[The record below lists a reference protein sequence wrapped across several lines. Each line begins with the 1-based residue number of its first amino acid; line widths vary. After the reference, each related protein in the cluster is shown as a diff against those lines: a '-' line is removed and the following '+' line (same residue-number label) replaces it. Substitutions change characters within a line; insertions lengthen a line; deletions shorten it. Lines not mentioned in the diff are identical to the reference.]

1 MNPLVK
7 QASHDVAFT
16 PEQEQHI
23 RTIVCKGASPD
34 EVEVFM
40 MLCKHTR
47 LNPIMKQIYFISRWD
62 GKLQKNV
69 FTPQTSIDGLR
80 LIADRTGKYCPGPR
94 TQYDFDKDGKLIS
107 ATAFVKK
114 QTQDGTWH
122 TVENTAFYSEYVQTF
137 KDKQSGEMAP
147 TKFWSTNPCLML
159 SKCAETGALKKA
171 FPAEMANLY
180 IEEEMPDAVVDVDG
194 SDSGKMTQEQLN
206 ELYEI
211 SVQLPDLTEKIKEH
225 YKIGSFMQLDPTKY
239 QIVKDRL
246 SNELAK
252 KQKLA
257 EAELKKAMDGE

>member
-7 QASHDVAFT
+7 PSGHDVAFT

-23 RTIVCKGASPD
+23 RTIICKGASPD
-34 EVEVFM
+34 EIEVFM
-40 MLCKHTR
+40 MICKHTR
-47 LNPIMKQIYFISRWD
+47 LNPILKQIYFVSRWD

-80 LIADRTGKYCPGPR
+80 LIAERTGRYCPGPR
-94 TQYDFDKDGKLIS
+94 PQFEFDANGNLIS

-122 TVENTAFYSEYVQTF
+122 TVESTAFYKEYVQAYTN
-137 KDKQSGEMAP
+137 KKTGEMEVS
-147 TKFWSTNPCLML
+147 KFWAEKPCLML
-159 SKCAETGALKKA
+159 AKTAEAAALKKA
-171 FPAEMANLY
+171 FPADLSNLY
-180 IEEEMPDAVVDVDG
+180 IEEEMPESVVDVEEA
-194 SDSGKMTQEQLN
+194 KVLTQDQLN
-206 ELYEI
+206 ELYEM

-246 SNELAK
+246 SNELSK
-252 KQKLA
+252 KQKNA
-257 EAELKKAMDGE
+257 EEELKRAMEGE